1 MNFIHFDKLKDCEY
15 PVGESFVSNLDYI
28 KGSAEILHNFIE
40 PDKPI
45 QLICRGTSG
54 TILAG
59 AIGFILTEKGR
70 DITIV
75 VSRKTGNHHSHNMAG
90 IRALEFAIP
99 VVIDDFISDGDTL
112 ESILIDMDA
121 CLNTD
126 IYPILCVSNFMD
138 ETSLK
143 KMEERKPLKYKV
155 INRFETIICNKTLAR
170 T

>member
-1 MNFIHFDKLKDCEY
+1 MNFIHFDNFKDCEY

-28 KGSAEILHNFIE
+28 KSSAEILHNLIE

-70 DITIV
+70 DIAIV
-75 VSRKTGNHHSHNMAG
+75 VSRKTRSHHSHNMAG
-90 IRALEFAIP
+90 IMDLEFAIP
-99 VVIDDFISDGDTL
+99 VVIDDFISEGDTL
-112 ESILIDMDA
+112 KFILIDMDA
-121 CLNTD
+121 WLNKD
-126 IYPILCVSNFMD
+126 IYPILCVSNLID
-138 ETSLK
+138 EESLK
-143 KMEERKPLKYKV
+143 NMEERKPLKYKV
-155 INRFETIICNKTLAR
+155 INRFETIICNKTLAK

>member
-1 MNFIHFDKLKDCEY
+1 MNFIHFDNFKDCEY

-28 KGSAEILHNFIE
+28 KSSAEILHNLIE

-75 VSRKTGNHHSHNMAG
+75 VSRKTRSHHSHNMAG
-90 IRALEFAIP
+90 IMDLEFAIP
-99 VVIDDFISDGDTL
+99 VVIDDFISEGDTL
-112 ESILIDMDA
+112 KFILIDMDA
-121 CLNTD
+121 WLNKD
-126 IYPILCVSNFMD
+126 IYPILCVSNLID
-138 ETSLK
+138 EESLK
-143 KMEERKPLKYKV
+143 NMEERKPLKYKV
-155 INRFETIICNKTLAR
+155 INRFETIICNKTLAK